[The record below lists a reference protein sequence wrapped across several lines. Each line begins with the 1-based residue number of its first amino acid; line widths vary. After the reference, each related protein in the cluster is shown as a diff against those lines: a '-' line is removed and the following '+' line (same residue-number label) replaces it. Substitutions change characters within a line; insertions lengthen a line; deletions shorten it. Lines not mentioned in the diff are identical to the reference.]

1 MVMQSQQLGGRD
13 LIIKNYTDNSNNSL
27 KSNSIPIVLLAAGKG
42 SRARE
47 LTGRIPKS
55 IYPISGKKSILD
67 HTIQQFTEIGFSNI
81 IIVCGFKLNKVKKH
95 LQQRHSELFKEKIIK
110 IVDANPQWKNGP
122 LYSFLSSKSFL
133 PENWD
138 HLLLMAADTIFS
150 SDFLRFIDNLSKRLG
165 YNQATLR
172 SASIWDSPLLFFTDQ
187 SSKFHSSS
195 VSLRLKKKVQLGEN
209 TLNDE
214 KMKLNLFKVSQID
227 FTNGNK
233 QGKKKKKRFHYL
245 IPSIILSPDFFDFL
259 KHKKY
264 SQKNTVIEMLADYLK
279 MNNDCFACK
288 CHLKD
293 QKQFIFHDFDS
304 PKDYKYIKESTKG
317 KPKKT

>member
-1 MVMQSQQLGGRD
+1 
-13 LIIKNYTDNSNNSL
+13 
-27 KSNSIPIVLLAAGKG
+27 
-42 SRARE
+42 
-47 LTGRIPKS
+47 
-55 IYPISGKKSILD
+55 
-67 HTIQQFTEIGFSNI
+67 
-81 IIVCGFKLNKVKKH
+81 
-95 LQQRHSELFKEKIIK
+95 
-110 IVDANPQWKNGP
+110 
-122 LYSFLSSKSFL
+122 
-133 PENWD
+133 
-138 HLLLMAADTIFS
+138 
-150 SDFLRFIDNLSKRLG
+150 
-165 YNQATLR
+165 
-172 SASIWDSPLLFFTDQ
+172 
-187 SSKFHSSS
+187 
-195 VSLRLKKKVQLGEN
+195 VQLGEN